1 VPLDTSKLVELGA
14 VESKPMRELNKAV
27 QKPSQNLYTDLM
39 LAHVGSLEREN
50 ACSAE
55 RGPRNTNAPL
65 ETVVGTTS
73 SEDYGIR
80 ELEKFLAK
88 GGRETRRFLV

>member
-1 VPLDTSKLVELGA
+1 
-14 VESKPMRELNKAV
+14 MRELNKAV

-50 ACSAE
+50 DCSAE

-65 ETVVGTTS
+65 ETVVGTTV
-73 SEDYGIR
+73 R
-80 ELEKFLAK
+80 
-88 GGRETRRFLV
+88 